1 MNKVSHKV
9 ILKDGVKL
17 TNIYTNKALMKEL
30 EAQSACPSLPEVDER
45 YASPVIFPK
54 APEDRPYIYSSI
66 ALSADGKMAFE
77 DNKVGTF
84 VAGKNF
90 RDPVGASMDYWV
102 LNVLRAY
109 SDGLLIGANTLRNEP
124 GIINY
129 VKDEALNTQRR
140 EVLGKKEHPVNI
152 LVSLDG
158 TDVPW
163 DQESFDVDP
172 ADRFKLMI
180 ATSPDGCDYIR
191 EHSTAKTAFLGAFK
205 TREEVDAADF
215 PPIHADFDTFPILV
229 TGEGGSP
236 DAPLMLYALRKMGL
250 EYLCAESPTYT
261 AVLMKERCLD
271 EYFIT
276 YSMVYVGG
284 CFTPGTFCPQSFADH
299 AHADLVSIGIH
310 NSNFL
315 YTRQKL
321 VYGLKPEQN

>member
-1 MNKVSHKV
+1 MNKVSYRV
-9 ILKDGVKL
+9 VLKDDVKL
-17 TNIYTNKALMKEL
+17 TNIYTNEELMKQL
-30 EAQSACPSLPEVDER
+30 EAESACKSLPEVDTR

-77 DNKVGTF
+77 DNKVGAF

-90 RDPVGASMDYWV
+90 RDPAGASMDYWV

-109 SDGLLIGANTLRNEP
+109 SDGMLIGANTLKNEP

-180 ATSPDGCDYIR
+180 TTSPEGYEYIK
-191 EHSTAKTAFLGAFK
+191 EHATKKTAFLGAFK
-205 TREEVDAADF
+205 TKEDVDAANF
-215 PPIHADFDTFPILV
+215 PEIFADFDTFPVLV
-229 TGEGGSP
+229 TGEGKNP
-236 DAPLMLYALRKMGL
+236 DTPLMLYALRKMGL
-250 EYLCAESPTYT
+250 QYLCAESPTYT
-261 AVLMKERCLD
+261 AVLMKNQCLD

-276 YSMVYVGG
+276 YSMLYAGG
-284 CFTPGTFCPQSFADH
+284 RFTPGSFCPQSFCDH

-321 VYGLKPEQN
+321 VYGLKPEQK